1 VVGIR
6 GTLPLLDGGTLNK
19 PEFSRYDVDGKT
31 WIMEGV
37 GVEPDIVVE
46 NDPAMEFSGKDQ
58 QLERAI
64 EHILEELKTK
74 EKKIPPPPPF
84 PKR

>member
-1 VVGIR
+1 
-6 GTLPLLDGGTLNK
+6 
-19 PEFSRYDVDGKT
+19 
-31 WIMEGV
+31 
-37 GVEPDIVVE
+37 VVE

>member
-64 EHILEELKTK
+64 EHILEELKTR